1 MGRLTNPAWIKTL
14 ATTAERLGF
23 STIWAPEQVVLLKEY
38 ASRYPYSGGDF
49 PMLMETPIADPFI
62 MLTYAAACTS
72 RVRLATG
79 VCPVPEH
86 NPVVLA
92 KVIATAEVLRGGR
105 LRLGTGIGWLQ
116 EEYEAV
122 GVAWERRAHRVRE
135 YIEAMRA
142 LWAGDVVSYH
152 GEFVNFHG
160 VQSYPKPSTTS
171 ACRSG
176 SAARVLP
183 RCAAWP
189 STAMAGSGSTF
200 CPMRPRPKSSASTN

>member
-1 MGRLTNPAWIKTL
+1 LSV
-14 ATTAERLGF
+14 LGF
-23 STIWAPEQVVLLKEY
+23 STIWAPEHVVLLKDY
-38 ASRYPYSGGDF
+38 ASRYPYSAGDF
-49 PMLMETPIADPFI
+49 PMPTETPIADPFI
-62 MLTYAAACTS
+62 TLTYAAACTS

-86 NPVVLA
+86 NPVVPA
-92 KVIATAEVLRGGR
+92 KVIATADVLSGGR
-105 LRLGTGIGWLQ
+105 LMLGTGIGWLQ
-116 EEYEAV
+116 EEYVAV
-122 GVAWERRAHRVRE
+122 GVPWERRAHRVRE

-152 GEFVNFHG
+152 GE
-160 VQSYPKPSTTS
+160 SSPR
-171 ACRSG
+171 RSG

-189 STAMAGSGSTF
+189 STAMAGSGSTC